1 MIRAAIYT
9 RVSTQEQ
16 ARDGYSIGEQ
26 IERVTKY
33 CDVMQWKVVRV
44 YTDAGFSG
52 ANTERPGLQSLIEDV
67 KSGNVNKI
75 VVYKLDRLSRS
86 QLDTLYLIEKV
97 FLANAADFVSISEN
111 FDTGSPFG
119 KAMIGILAV
128 FAQLEREQIKER
140 LIMGKDARVKEGKW
154 TGGITPFGYDY
165 IDGKLVIN
173 EFEAMQVKEMFS
185 EFVSG
190 VSLHQIEQNFKNKG
204 YQMRNGNFALWS
216 IRYMLVNKVYAGY
229 VRYKEEWIKGIHQA
243 IIDEDTFD
251 EAEKMMKDNRQR
263 FIDSGIPVGGKSYST
278 YLGGLIRCAHCGG
291 KYGKRR
297 SGNQKYYCWTYCCYS
312 RMKKV
317 RTMIKDPACKNKI
330 YHVDELD
337 KIVFD
342 EIRKLAFDPDYRT
355 EIKTKNST
363 EENNKKIRLIQTEIK
378 NIDYQ
383 ISRFMDLYGIG
394 RFSVEQLDGKLI
406 PLEEK
411 KNRLQDEITALMTE
425 KHGITEDE
433 AVTVIN
439 SFPDVL
445 EKGDFQE
452 IRSALETLIDYI
464 EIDNDI
470 IRIHWRF
477 M

>member
-52 ANTERPGLQSLIEDV
+52 ANTERPGLKSLIEDV
-67 KSGNVNKI
+67 KTGNVNKI

-97 FLANAADFVSISEN
+97 FLVNGADFVSISEN
-111 FDTGSPFG
+111 FDTGTPFG

-140 LIMGKDARVKEGKW
+140 LIMGKEARVKEGKW

-165 IDGKLVIN
+165 VDGKLVIN

-204 YQMRNGNFALWS
+204 YQMRNGTFALWS
-216 IRYMLVNKVYAGY
+216 IRYMMTNKVYSGY
-229 VRYKEEWIKGIHQA
+229 VRYKGEWIKGIHEA

-251 EAEKMMKDNRQR
+251 AAEKMMKDNRQR
-263 FIDSGIPVGGKSYST
+263 FIDSGVPVGGKTQST
-278 YLGGLIRCAHCGG
+278 HFGGLIRCAHCGG
-291 KYGKRR
+291 KYGKRQ
-297 SGNQKYYCWTYCCYS
+297 SGAPNNRYYTYVCYS

-317 RTMIKDPACKNKI
+317 RTMIKDPNCKNKI
-330 YHVDELD
+330 YRVDELD

-342 EIRKLAFDPDYRT
+342 EIRKLAFDPEYRT

-394 RFSVEQLDGKLI
+394 RFSVEQLDSKLI

-411 KNRLQDEITALMTE
+411 KNCLQDEINAIMTE

-433 AVTVIN
+433 AVTIIN

-452 IRSALETLIDYI
+452 IRSAIEALIDNI
-464 EIDNDI
+464 VIDGDI
-470 IRIHWRF
+470 IQINWRF
-477 M
+477 L